1 MLIENS
7 SIDLASF
14 FVLQLSELQGS
25 EIMPNMGNN
34 VIHDRIDDP
43 PGRLYKR
50 EWGETERA
58 VYAGFS

>member
-14 FVLQLSELQGS
+14 FVLDLPELHGS
-25 EIMPNMGNN
+25 GIMPNMNNN
-34 VIHDRIDDP
+34 VTYDRKDDP